1 MKKIL
6 VFLSILSALLLIA
19 CPWTTVMSY
28 DITGFQMKETANE
41 YVFSWEPIDVSVT
54 EQSALMQ
61 KRYERNIDYVFEIQ
75 IDGLEGMHS
84 SAGLVLQR
92 PCGKETSVSVDKD
105 RLPQGNYTATVRYEY
120 LPEGM
125 TYAGIRYWAEMAF
138 SVK

>member
-1 MKKIL
+1 MKKLLI
-6 VFLSILSALLLIA
+6 FLSVLSVLLLTA

-61 KRYERNIDYVFEIQ
+61 KRYERNINYIFEIQ

>member
-6 VFLSILSALLLIA
+6 IFLSVLSVLLLTA

-61 KRYERNIDYVFEIQ
+61 KR
-75 IDGLEGMHS
+75 LEGMHS

-125 TYAGIRYWAEMAF
+125 TYAGILYSAVMTFTVE
-138 SVK
+138 

>member
-6 VFLSILSALLLIA
+6 VLLMVLLLTA

-28 DITGFQMKETANE
+28 DITGFQMKVTANE

-61 KRYERNIDYVFEIQ
+61 KRYERNINYIFEIQ

-125 TYAGIRYWAEMAF
+125 TYAGILYSAVMMFTVE
-138 SVK
+138 

>member
-6 VFLSILSALLLIA
+6 VLLMFLLLTA
-19 CPWTTVMSY
+19 CPWTTVMPY
-28 DITGFQMKETANE
+28 DITGFQMKETENE

-61 KRYERNIDYVFEIQ
+61 KRYERNINYIFEIQ
-75 IDGLEGMHS
+75 IDGFEGMHS

-125 TYAGIRYWAEMAF
+125 N
-138 SVK
+138 SCS

>member
-6 VFLSILSALLLIA
+6 VLLMFLLLTA

-61 KRYERNIDYVFEIQ
+61 KRYERNINYIFEIQ

-105 RLPQGNYTATVRYEY
+105 RLLQGNYTATVRYEY